1 MPIRVSKLVY
11 LPLGGALAV
20 GLVVSALVQPQA
32 QLAASQAC
40 YGVCSSATALTLS
53 RSTLIYGREAREN
66 FRVRVTL
73 DAAGSEHATGRV
85 EVDAGTQVLCRF
97 RLRHGK
103 GRCSPRNK
111 GLAPGSYEI
120 EAHYLGGDGVDPS
133 TSDKQP
139 LDVVQGSSKTTLSL
153 SGNTITE
160 GSEADEYFRV
170 RVTAGAFSRR
180 EATGRVEVDA
190 GTQLL
195 CTLQLRRGQGH
206 CSLSD
211 RQLKPGRY
219 RIQALYLGDAYFSAS
234 VSHRKR
240 LTVRRA

>member
-11 LPLGGALAV
+11 LPVGGALAV
-20 GLVVSALVQPQA
+20 GLIVSALVQPQA

-40 YGVCSSATALTLS
+40 YGVCSSTTALTLS
-53 RSTLIYGREAREN
+53 RSTLIYGHEAREH
-66 FRVRVTL
+66 FGVQVTV
-73 DAAGSEHATGRV
+73 DAAGSDHATGRV
-85 EVDAGTQVLCRF
+85 EVDAGTQVLCTF

-103 GRCSPRNK
+103 GHCSPRNR

-120 EAHYLGGDGVDPS
+120 EAHYLGGRGVDPS
-133 TSDKQP
+133 TSAKQG
-139 LDVVQGSSKTTLSL
+139 LDVVRASSKTTLSL
-153 SGNTITE
+153 SSSTITE
-160 GSEADEYFRV
+160 GREADEHFHV

-180 EATGRVEVDA
+180 EATGTVEVDA

-195 CTLQLRRGQGH
+195 CTFQLRRGQGH
-206 CSLSD
+206 CSLSH

-219 RIQALYLGDAYFSAS
+219 RIQAVYLGDAYFSAS

-240 LTVRRA
+240 LTVRRG